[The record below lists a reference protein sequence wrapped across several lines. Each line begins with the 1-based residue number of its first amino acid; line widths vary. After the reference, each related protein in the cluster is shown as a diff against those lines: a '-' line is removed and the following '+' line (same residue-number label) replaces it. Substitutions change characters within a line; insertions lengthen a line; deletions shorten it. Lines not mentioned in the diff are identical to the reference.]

1 MRFAYIVFLALYSV
15 IFFGLSVFLTVKL
28 WQAKT
33 KKDVAANLVLVIFIL
48 GLLAQFIADGIR
60 VIGG

>member
-1 MRFAYIVFLALYSV
+1 MRFACIVFLALYSA

>member
-1 MRFAYIVFLALYSV
+1 MRFAYIVFLALYSA
-15 IFFGLSVFLTVKL
+15 IFFGTSVFLFVKL

>member
-1 MRFAYIVFLALYSV
+1 MRFAYIVFLALYSA

-48 GLLAQFIADGIR
+48 GLLAQFITDGIR

>member
-1 MRFAYIVFLALYSV
+1 MRFAYIVFLALYSA

>member
-1 MRFAYIVFLALYSV
+1 MRFAYIVFLALYSA

-28 WQAKT
+28 WQSKT

>member
-1 MRFAYIVFLALYSV
+1 MRFAYIVFLALYSA
-15 IFFGLSVFLTVKL
+15 IFFGTSVFLFVKL

-48 GLLAQFIADGIR
+48 GLLAQFVADGIR